1 MVDSINNINIKTPE
15 ISDGHGQRSKPVPV
29 ILIVDDD
36 DDSRL
41 MLKLLLEV
49 WKYRVVEAK
58 DGIEAINLAGISCPD
73 LILMDV
79 RMPNL
84 DGFEVT
90 RQIRHSA
97 KIESVP
103 VVFLSGYAEPL
114 YRQKASAAGGNEY
127 LVKPLDFEE
136 LEHTLGKYISRSLEI

>member
-1 MVDSINNINIKTPE
+1 MVDFSNNKNIKTPE
-15 ISDGHGQRSKPVPV
+15 TSDGHGQWNKPVPV

-41 MLKLLLEV
+41 MLKLLLEM

-58 DGIEAINLAGISCPD
+58 DGVEAINIVEISCPD

-90 RQIRHSA
+90 RQIRDSA

-103 VVFLSGYAEPL
+103 VVFLSGCAEAL
-114 YRQKASAAGGNEY
+114 YKQKASAAGGNEY
-127 LVKPLDFEE
+127 LVKPLDFEA
-136 LEHTLGKYISRSLEI
+136 LEHTLGKYISRSQEI